1 MDDRAVRSMLAAAA
15 ERFVL
20 PVYAEFVDKFGK
32 LPFSSKNKD
41 KYLIYSPQ
49 SLGQA
54 IRNRFLGRS

>member
-1 MDDRAVRSMLAAAA
+1 MLAAAA